1 MSIISPELQ
10 NKLSIWRS
18 KAAAGTITLEEM
30 REAIVALRAG
40 RKGAAAAP
48 STKSKSNRSADEL
61 LGDLG
66 L

>member
-40 RKGAAAAP
+40 RKGAAAEP
-48 STKSKSNRSADEL
+48 KGTKRSSRSADDL